1 MSNDEPPKDSLIVK
15 LGDYF
20 QASANGSRAI
30 IALVI
35 IALAV
40 IAARAFGV
48 S

>member
-1 MSNDEPPKDSLIVK
+1 MLDDQSPRDSLFVK

-20 QASANGSRAI
+20 QAGASGRFAI

-40 IAARAFGV
+40 IAARVLA
-48 S
+48 